1 MASKT
6 LLVLASIIETST
18 GLALMVQPAL
28 VIRLLVGG
36 DVSGDGIA
44 VGRMAGF
51 ALIAFGYACWPWN
64 EAIFPALRAM
74 LIYNTLALLYFIYL
88 RLEGEFAGTLL
99 LPAIAIHAILTL
111 LFAWACW
118 NQAMRSKSRRERE
131 PTCR

>member
-18 GLALMVQPAL
+18 GLVLMVQPAL
-28 VIRLLVGG
+28 VIRLLLGG

-51 ALIAFGYACWPWN
+51 ALIAFGYACWPW
-64 EAIFPALRAM
+64 EEVIFPALRAM
-74 LIYNTLALLYFIYL
+74 LIYNALALTYFVYL

-99 LPAIAIHAILTL
+99 LPAIVVHAILTL
-111 LFAWACW
+111 LFARVWW
-118 NQAMRSKSRRERE
+118 NQQRGVDSR
-131 PTCR
+131 